1 MTTTTVW
8 IECQLR
14 HYDTNELLVVM
25 GWQLVAVP
33 TLLPTHCDTEND
45 DSKKYQNN
53 HYVTEYQ
60 IDRVD
65 WQDFREMFRPGIGWP
80 RRMDTD
86 LWLATRHNIFIQKY

>member
-1 MTTTTVW
+1 MM
-8 IECQLR
+8 IR
-14 HYDTNELLVVM
+14 RNI
-25 GWQLVAVP
+25 
-33 TLLPTHCDTEND
+33 
-45 DSKKYQNN
+45 KIII
-53 HYVTEYQ
+53 VTEYQ